1 VDLIEYYQK
10 RASSYDNLYHRGE
23 RKEVLDEVATI
34 FQKIFSGKEVLE
46 IACGTGYWTE
56 RISLTARNIF
66 AVDIN
71 DAMLNIAKVRSYAKN
86 NVTFS
91 LGDFYHLKLDMQFES
106 LFAGFI
112 WSHIPLQELNEFI
125 ELMQSYVASTGK
137 LVFIDNNF
145 VEGSSTPIVRT
156 DEFGNTYQ
164 ERKLEDG
171 EMFTI
176 IKNFPTEN
184 FIRERL
190 KDKVK
195 SLNFIKLKYYWI
207 LHFQKS

>member
-1 VDLIEYYQK
+1 
-10 RASSYDNLYHRGE
+10 
-23 RKEVLDEVATI
+23 
-34 FQKIFSGKEVLE
+34 
-46 IACGTGYWTE
+46 
-56 RISLTARNIF
+56 
-66 AVDIN
+66 
-71 DAMLNIAKVRSYAKN
+71 MLNIAKVRSYAKN

-91 LGDFYHLKLDMQFES
+91 LGDFYHLKLDRQFES

-125 ELMQSYVASTGK
+125 ELMQSYVASTGE